1 MDTQSG
7 YGLASEI
14 AFVGGSPSLEN
25 ERRAMAD
32 VVLGA
37 TPNSVKLLI
46 AGGVAGGLSKTAVAP
61 LERIKILYQVCVGL
75 SLWIESVPLVSSCY
89 WAFDLIIHML
99 ESFLVHFSYDEYCKW
114 IQVQWED
121 DESLMNIIWVWSW

>member
-14 AFVGGSPSLEN
+14 AFVGGSPTLEN

-37 TPNSVKLLI
+37 TPTSVKLLI

-61 LERIKILYQVCVGL
+61 LERIKILYQVC
-75 SLWIESVPLVSSCY
+75 
-89 WAFDLIIHML
+89 
-99 ESFLVHFSYDEYCKW
+99 
-114 IQVQWED
+114 
-121 DESLMNIIWVWSW
+121 WVFRCE